1 MSGYLADAGVDV
13 TQRRSAWE
21 TLSNMNDAY
30 GELAIDVG
38 LAAGGA
44 IPMVGWGAD
53 AIALGRS
60 WSSGTWTDV
69 MFDLAGFVPALGD
82 TAKGAR
88 VVAKLDDLRRTLDIA
103 NTAMGR
109 MFQSTKEAAA
119 KYWDDVMASR
129 KAAYDEAVR
138 ACGTNKA
145 CRDSKAPMKG
155 PQYAQTPTTNGNWVG
170 ERGDGVWH
178 PDGGG
183 PPITYRNGFPDF
195 SAHSRGQVEIPMTG
209 LRGDHAMADSAMRNQ
224 LGDQNWT
231 RPPGYTW
238 HHKEDGVT
246 MQLVPTSI
254 NNTYGH
260 TGGASLYS
268 GANSGGF

>member
-1 MSGYLADAGVDV
+1 MSGYLADAGVNV
-13 TQRRSAWE
+13 AETRTAFTQLQDLNQR
-21 TLSNMNDAY
+21 Y
-30 GELAIDVG
+30 GDLLIDCG
-38 LAAGGA
+38 LAAGGLA
-44 IPMVGWGAD
+44 PPPWGTYAD
-53 AIALGRS
+53 VLSLGRS
-60 WSSGTWTDV
+60 WTNGTWGDV
-69 MFDLAGFVPALGD
+69 FFDVIGFVPVLD
-82 TAKGAR
+82 LVKGAR
-88 VVAKLDDLRRTLDIA
+88 TGLKVNDIRRGVDAA

-109 MFQSTKEAAA
+109 VFQSTKQAAA

-155 PQYAQTPTTNGNWVG
+155 PQYAQTPTNNGRWAG

-178 PDGGG
+178 PDNGG

-195 SAHSRGQVEIPMTG
+195 SAHSAGQVEIPMTG
-209 LRGDHAMADSAMRNQ
+209 LRGDHALADSAMRNQ

-238 HHKEDGVT
+238 HHVEDGVT
-246 MQLVPTSI
+246 MQLVPTSL

-260 TGGASLYS
+260 TGGASLYN
-268 GANSGGF
+268 GANAGGF